1 MSTEPVHAAASTA
14 QRRLSPDDRRAQLV
28 SVGLDLVKSAPLD
41 EVTATAV
48 AAAAG
53 VSKGLVFHY
62 FPSQGELQA
71 AIASAAADELLD
83 MFSSIDPEL
92 DYVAQL
98 RAGIDGF
105 ISYIE
110 QQPASYAAIARDA
123 GSDQA
128 LRNVFERTRDAIVV
142 IVCDVVGLNEPTPA
156 MRLYL
161 RGWIAM
167 VEETILQWVLHRAVS
182 RTDLVDYL
190 QSSAFDLV
198 AHYLGKRIDT
208 PLR

>member
-1 MSTEPVHAAASTA
+1 MPSNQAAPA
-14 QRRLSPDDRRAQLV
+14 RRLSPDDRRAQLV
-28 SVGLDLVKSAPLD
+28 TAGLRLLKSTPLD
-41 EVTATAV
+41 AVTAPAV

-62 FPSQGELQA
+62 FPSQRELQA
-71 AIASAAADELLD
+71 AIASAAADEMLH
-83 MFSSIDPEL
+83 MFSTIDPEL
-92 DYVAQL
+92 DYVSQL
-98 RAGIDGF
+98 RAGLEGF

-123 GSDQA
+123 GSDEL
-128 LRNVFERTRDAIVV
+128 LRQVFERTRDAIVV
-142 IVCDVVGLNEPTPA
+142 IVCNVVGLDEPTPL

-167 VEETILQWVLHRAVS
+167 VEETTLQWVLHRAVS
-182 RTDLVDYL
+182 HAELVDYL

-198 AHYLGKRIDT
+198 ARAIGST
-208 PLR
+208 PTA

>member
-1 MSTEPVHAAASTA
+1 MPSDPAAAPSAPT
-14 QRRLSPDDRRAQLV
+14 QRRLNPDDRRAQLV
-28 SVGLDLVKSAPLD
+28 DAGLHLLKSTPLDGVSAP
-41 EVTATAV
+41 AV

-62 FPSQGELQA
+62 FPSQRELQA
-71 AIASAAADELLD
+71 AVASAAADELLD
-83 MFSSIDPEL
+83 MFSSIDPAL

-98 RAGIDGF
+98 RAGIESF

-123 GSDQA
+123 GSDDL
-128 LRNVFERTRDAIVV
+128 LRHVFERTRDAIVV
-142 IVCDVVGLNEPTPA
+142 IVSNVVGLDQPTPV

-167 VEETILQWVLHRAVS
+167 VEETTLQWVLHRAL
-182 RTDLVDYL
+182 TQAELVDYL

-198 AHYLGKRIDT
+198 ARAVRAR
-208 PLR
+208 PES